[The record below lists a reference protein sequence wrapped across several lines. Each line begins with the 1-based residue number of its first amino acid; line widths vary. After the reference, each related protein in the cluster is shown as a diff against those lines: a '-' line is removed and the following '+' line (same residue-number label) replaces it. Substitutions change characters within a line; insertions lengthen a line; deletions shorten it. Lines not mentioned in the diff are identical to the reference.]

1 MFNCKFLLYQNRAY
15 STDKKQKLH
24 EYYKIENTIV
34 HCIFISSK
42 ISSRYIDEIY
52 AGFKTDNF

>member
-34 HCIFISSK
+34 HCIFISCK
-42 ISSRYIDEIY
+42 ISYQYI